1 MSSATPTS
9 FSSSSELSTVT
20 TGIYSMT
27 DKLIARCLQNLNVT
41 DLFEAAKTSQRLFRT
56 ARLATFNTATALN
69 TLRLKLAATECH
81 ILILE
86 NLPTIALLN
95 YARTST
101 DSRAL
106 IMDLFLRKTRQRIA
120 SFSLSP
126 EWLLR
131 TMKRTRSVIGGSI
144 PFHLIVND
152 RFTPSN
158 LDLYAP
164 ASQEERLLNIFQTE
178 AGFSL
183 IDSSYARI
191 KSVRL
196 KATHRLEKGRSI
208 RERALL
214 NFGNIPDT
222 RHMELVLL
230 KYKSRGVWHG
240 ARTDIPKDLQHQ
252 MLSLRIMPQHPS
264 VAFTTQ
270 DV

>member
-1 MSSATPTS
+1 
-9 FSSSSELSTVT
+9 
-20 TGIYSMT
+20 
-27 DKLIARCLQNLNVT
+27 
-41 DLFEAAKTSQRLFRT
+41 
-56 ARLATFNTATALN
+56 
-69 TLRLKLAATECH
+69 
-81 ILILE
+81 
-86 NLPTIALLN
+86 
-95 YARTST
+95 
-101 DSRAL
+101 
-106 IMDLFLRKTRQRIA
+106 MDLFLRKTRQRIA

-208 RERALL
+208 VILRIARGENAVIPIIYSSTTALMNFVTAHGIVCAYPKLTLRGRALL

-240 ARTDIPKDLQHQ
+240 ARTDIPKDLQHKCFHSASCPSTIRSIHDAGCLVIRFPSQ
-252 MLSLRIMPQHPS
+252 NEEDDDPLKNLVFYDRHTVIWSLGRCLAKQQDRHGSFFVHSEPY
-264 VAFTTQ
+264 TTIRYQ
-270 DV
+270 TALT